1 MRFRNV
7 TVSRNMRPA
16 RRVSPS
22 LGRTALALCLVMLT
36 LAPLTGQSTVTTATR
51 AGLDPTAM
59 AVFETGNRLFVAD
72 KASGNLYMFDG
83 TTLEELNAVPLDF
96 DWVIGMV
103 IDETCG
109 KLYAADYWLVR
120 KIAVIDAWTGALIR
134 YIEGLDIP
142 GQTPELVID
151 QDLHK
156 VYASFRT
163 TYQIDVATDAVTV
176 LPVTDGIADMELNP
190 VTHEVFLCGYQGDR
204 LNIVNGVTLAHT
216 TIPDLQGWGVGVNPL
231 ENKVYLCYFNMGEY
245 HDTIAVYDRDDGS
258 LNPLPVANDAVNI
271 TFNPVSNR
279 MYTSAEINAVA
290 SIIDGSS
297 DEFFTLPLDHP
308 TARPDIRVATNHVYY
323 TGMDYIG
330 VLDDATQLLAV
341 IPMVNPMIA
350 VSQSTG
356 RIYVHQP
363 DLKQDNLLILQ
374 DQELITRPPVYVATS
389 TSYVFNDIYLLDPL
403 SKRLANPLPG
413 PPWGF
418 PYLWDFTALAM
429 AVYPGGRRLYVPSES
444 MESCGISTY
453 AGSGTYACLD
463 TFETGGSESVSA
475 VITPA
480 GDKLYLTNSGSDD
493 VSVIDLS
500 SQQVTA
506 TIPVGDTPLGAA
518 VSPNGTAVYVTNMMA
533 GTVSVI
539 DTASDT
545 VVGSLPVGAR
555 PWGIAVNPAGT
566 KVFVANSGEG
576 SVSVIDT
583 GTSTVRKTI
592 PVGAAPHWLAVT
604 PDGRHVWVSNHDS
617 GTVSVID
624 TASETVIRSVALGGR
639 PDHICAFPFGG
650 EIYVAQ
656 GPSVAVIDT
665 GDYSVLWV
673 DVLPDK
679 AEGSVVSLAVADPTA
694 RIAGRITLPDKAVP
708 AAVVRALQQGVERGR
723 AVTDTWGD
731 YAVTGLPPGTYDVIV
746 HSAGYLPSITH
757 DVATTAGV
765 VTLHHVSISPTP
777 LLFADLDQSGRV
789 RVNDLAILHHYLA
802 GNLDPGTPPFTVP
815 LELGDLDLDGAVDAQ
830 DLLIGAHYLG
840 DHIARLPFL

>member
-1 MRFRNV
+1 MQSRNV
-7 TVSRNMRPA
+7 TVFRNIRPA

-22 LGRTALALCLVMLT
+22 YGRTALFLCLVMLT
-36 LAPLTGQSTVTTATR
+36 LAPLSGQTVTGTITK

-59 AVFETGNRLFVAD
+59 VIFEAGNRLFVAD

-83 TTLEELNAVPLDF
+83 TTLEELNAVHLDF

-103 IDETCG
+103 IDETYG

-142 GQTPELVID
+142 GQTPELAID
-151 QDLHK
+151 QEIHK

-176 LPVTDGIADMELNP
+176 LPVTDGIADIELNP

-204 LNIVNGVTLAHT
+204 LNIINGLTLAHT

-258 LNPLPVANDAVNI
+258 LNPLPVANDAVTI
-271 TFNPVSNR
+271 TFNPASNR

-308 TARPDIRVATNHVYY
+308 TARPDIRFATNHVYY

-341 IPMVNPMIA
+341 IPVTNPLIA
-350 VSQSTG
+350 VNQGSG

-363 DLKQDNLLILQ
+363 DLKQVNFFILQ
-374 DQELITRPPVYVATS
+374 DQELITRPPVYVAT
-389 TSYVFNDIYLLDPL
+389 THGDDIYLLDPL

-418 PYLWDFTALAM
+418 PYLWDFDAMALA
-429 AVYPGGRRLYVPSES
+429 VRPGGGRLYVPSQC
-444 MESCGISTY
+444 MGFVCGISTY

-480 GDKLYLTNSGSDD
+480 GDKLYLTNSGSDN
-493 VSVIDLS
+493 VSVIDVDT
-500 SQQVTA
+500 QQVMA
-506 TIPVGDTPLGAA
+506 TLPVGDTPLGAA
-518 VSPNGTAVYVTNMMA
+518 VSPDGAGVYVTNLKS

-539 DTASDT
+539 DTSTDT
-545 VVGSLPVGAR
+545 VAGTLPVGAR

-566 KVFVANSGEG
+566 KVFVANSGAG
-576 SVSVIDT
+576 NVAVIDT

-592 PVGAAPHWLAVT
+592 SVGNTPRWLAVT
-604 PDGRHVWVSNHDS
+604 PDGRQVWVSNYDS

-624 TASETVIRSVALGGR
+624 TASEAVIRTVTLGGR

-650 EIYVAQ
+650 EVYVAH

-665 GDYSVLWV
+665 GDYSVLSV
-673 DVLPDK
+673 DVLVDK
-679 AEGSVVSLAVADPTA
+679 AEGNVVSLAVADPTA
-694 RIAGRITLPDKAVP
+694 RVAGRITIPDKAVS
-708 AAVVRALQQGVERGR
+708 AAVVRALRQGVERGR
-723 AVTDTWGD
+723 AITDAWGD

-746 HSAGYLPSITH
+746 HAACYMPSITH
-757 DVATTAGV
+757 DVTATAGV
-765 VTLHHVSISPTP
+765 VTLHHVSLSPTP
-777 LLFADLDQSGRV
+777 LLFADLDQSDRV

-815 LELGDLDLDGAVDAQ
+815 PVLGDLNLDGTVDAQ

-840 DHIARLPFL
+840 DDIASLPLL